1 MVHHLAPAP
10 WTSLLPPAQVAA
22 SQALVDLVDPGAL
35 GALALAEREV
45 LHRHHHPEQLGWVEN
60 GGKAGKAGKMEEKF
74 GTMMIN
80 GDFFSRSLMVKY
92 NFQGRVADQHFAVSI
107 GHCFCTVYVENVA
120 VSCVVGV
127 CKFEFRGWSWVSGNR

>member
-60 GGKAGKAGKMEEKF
+60 GGKAGKAGKMEEKY
-74 GTMMIN
+74 GTMMNN
-80 GDFFSRSLMVKY
+80 GDFFSRSLMVK
-92 NFQGRVADQHFAVSI
+92 
-107 GHCFCTVYVENVA
+107 
-120 VSCVVGV
+120 
-127 CKFEFRGWSWVSGNR
+127 